1 MKIFNSL
8 LLAVALI
15 AVSPFASAIT
25 KAQQARLDVINSV
38 ATLTSP
44 QTIALLDKYPLISDK
59 IIAKYVSLHKNKAPA
74 FTAAAVKKVHR
85 SRVSNVV
92 VAVVTETPALQA
104 AIVKAVSA
112 VYPLK
117 TAEISVA
124 LLKAGKGST
133 AFATTIMNNINTLF
147 KNAQINKQQK
157 NTMLGLVKP
166 YSSVSPSS

>member
-25 KAQQARLDVINSV
+25 KAQQAVINSV

-59 IIAKYVSLHKNKAPA
+59 IIAKYVSLHKNEAPA
-74 FTAAAVKKVHR
+74 FTAAAVKKVHG

-157 NTMLGLVKP
+157 NVMLGLVKP